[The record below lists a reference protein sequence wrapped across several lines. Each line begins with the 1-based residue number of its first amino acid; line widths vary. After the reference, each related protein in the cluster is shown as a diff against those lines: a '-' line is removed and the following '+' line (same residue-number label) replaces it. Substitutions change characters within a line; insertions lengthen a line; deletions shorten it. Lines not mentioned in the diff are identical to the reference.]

1 MPEAPTPDALTPHA
15 PATDGLAADDLTPDA
30 VERLLDLREPAAA
43 QHAGVAALLVA
54 AAGPALPAELTGE
67 DDTVR
72 EFRLA
77 YRRTWRR
84 RRNALIAFA
93 AAAVVSLGGT
103 AYAASGGPLPDPVR
117 RTVESLFGDDP
128 AGTPATQ
135 PPASPPGSPAA
146 ASTPASTPAR
156 SPSPEAGGPG
166 AARIAELCRAWEAS
180 RNDPKA
186 PPVTG
191 EDRRTL
197 ARAAKSEAGI
207 SDYCRGVLGTT
218 SAPSA
223 PEASQP
229 GVEGTGAGPAAPGA
243 SRPGTVKP
251 SVAKPS
257 RTHPAKQSRS

>member
-1 MPEAPTPDALTPHA
+1 MPEAPTPDALTPDA
-15 PATDGLAADDLTPDA
+15 PALDGLADGLTPDA
-30 VERLLDLREPAAA
+30 VERLLTLREPAAE

-84 RRNALIAFA
+84 RRNALIACA

-128 AGTPATQ
+128 AGAPATRS
-135 PPASPPGSPAA
+135 PASPPGSTAA
-146 ASTPASTPAR
+146 ASTPTPAR
-156 SPSPEAGGPG
+156 APSPEATGPS
-166 AARIAELCRAWEAS
+166 AARIAELCRAWQAS

-197 ARAAKSEAGI
+197 AHAAKSDTGI
-207 SDYCRGVLGTT
+207 NDFCRGVLGPT
-218 SAPSA
+218 SAPSTPA
-223 PEASQP
+223 ASQP
-229 GVEGTGAGPAAPGA
+229 GAEGSDATPSTVEA

-251 SVAKPS
+251 SAAKPS
-257 RTHPAKQSRS
+257 RTHPAKASRS